1 MLSLE
6 LVKQHCNIDPD
17 FTDDDKL
24 LALYTNSAVK
34 FVENYTRRT
43 LYEKEASEG
52 EYQEDADHLLLTD
65 DVSAAMLLL
74 IGQWYEN
81 REGVISG
88 RSFSTQPFAV
98 EALLQP
104 YRIYGV

>member
-34 FVENYTRRT
+34 FVENHTRRT

-52 EYQEDADHLLLTD
+52 YQEDADHLLLTD

-74 IGQWYEN
+74 IGQWYDN
-81 REGVISG
+81 REGVITGS
-88 RSFSTQPFAV
+88 SFSTQPFAV

>member
-17 FTDDDKL
+17 FSDDDKL

-43 LYEKEASEG
+43 LYEKEVSEG
-52 EYQEDADHLLLTD
+52 YQEDADHLLLTD

>member
-24 LALYTNSAVK
+24 LTLYTNSAVK

-52 EYQEDADHLLLTD
+52 CQEDADHLLLTD

-74 IGQWYEN
+74 IGQWYDN